1 MRSSWVS
8 QVGPKSNSEY
18 PEKGR
23 GEDAEGRHS
32 CEDGS
37 MEWND
42 AATSKGTPG
51 ATRNWKR

>member
-42 AATSKGTPG
+42 AATSQGTPG
-51 ATRNWKR
+51 ATRNWRR